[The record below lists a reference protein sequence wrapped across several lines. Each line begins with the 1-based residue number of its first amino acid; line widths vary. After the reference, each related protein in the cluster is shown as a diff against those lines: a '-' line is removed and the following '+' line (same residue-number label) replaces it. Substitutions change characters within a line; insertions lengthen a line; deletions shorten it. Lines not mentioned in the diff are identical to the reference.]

1 MFVREYLGNVAARD
15 KEASMSTKRKD
26 IKGRILRDGEIQK
39 ADGRYE
45 FRYYDVKGERRSIY
59 SWRLTTTDPIP
70 VNANASASEKWSGI
84 FFGMSKTVC

>member
-26 IKGRILRDGEIQK
+26 TKGRILRDGEIQK

-45 FRYYDVKGERRSIY
+45 FRYYDVKGE
-59 SWRLTTTDPIP
+59 
-70 VNANASASEKWSGI
+70 
-84 FFGMSKTVC
+84 